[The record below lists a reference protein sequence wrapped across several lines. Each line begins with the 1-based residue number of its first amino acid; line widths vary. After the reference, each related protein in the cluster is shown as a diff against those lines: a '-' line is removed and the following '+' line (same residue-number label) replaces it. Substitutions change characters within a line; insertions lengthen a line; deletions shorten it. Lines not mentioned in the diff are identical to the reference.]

1 MIFDFLNFPI
11 FKKKFNFDIFENC
24 CFCVTGADS
33 NLRDYSGKKAYQ
45 YLARQGT
52 SISSDTFRSEYSN
65 KSPFDRGGLYSSL
78 RNSLLKFNNNNN
90 YYNNNNNNNNAELGG
105 GEFKSPASA
114 SSASPDA
121 HDADHHRDF
130 DRRIRT
136 LSKSFLRE
144 FRPSVRKRASM
155 NEFAN
160 YTT

>member
-1 MIFDFLNFPI
+1 M
-11 FKKKFNFDIFENC
+11 EGGSC
-24 CFCVTGADS
+24 RVTPSLIAGADT
-33 NLRDYSGKKAYQ
+33 NLRDYSGKKPYQ
-45 YLARQGT
+45 YLPRQGT

-78 RNSLLKFNNNNN
+78 RNSLLKF
-90 YYNNNNNNNNAELGG
+90 
-105 GEFKSPASA
+105 SPAA
-114 SSASPDA
+114 NPECGWEPKAASPDCGDG
-121 HDADHHRDF
+121 DAHHRDF

-136 LSKSFLRE
+136 LSKSFLRD